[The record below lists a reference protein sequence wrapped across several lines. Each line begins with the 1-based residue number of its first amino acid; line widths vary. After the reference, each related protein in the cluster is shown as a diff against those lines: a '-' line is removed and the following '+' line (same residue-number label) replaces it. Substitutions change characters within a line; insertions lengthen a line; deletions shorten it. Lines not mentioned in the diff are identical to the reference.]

1 MDSRPTT
8 FVVEAGARDVLAHLV
23 DYEDVDV
30 VERQLRHH
38 GLNAAQ
44 HRRFGGPHCRSRHD
58 LYLSGITEAVLGD
71 TDAEQQRPGSGDAVD
86 DRLDGLSVAI
96 TEEAAVVHGGPELLA
111 HADGHHLHQP

>member
-8 FVVEAGARDVLAHLV
+8 FVVEAGARDILAHLV

-86 DRLDGLSVAI
+86 DRLDGSSVAI
-96 TEEAAVVHGGPELLA
+96 TEEAAVVTVAPNSLPMPMA
-111 HADGHHLHQP
+111 HLHQP